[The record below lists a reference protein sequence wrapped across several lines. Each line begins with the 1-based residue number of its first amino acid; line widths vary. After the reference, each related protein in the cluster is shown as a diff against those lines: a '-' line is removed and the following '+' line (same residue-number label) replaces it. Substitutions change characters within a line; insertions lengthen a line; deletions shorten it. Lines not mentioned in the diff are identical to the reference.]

1 MGWEAHPG
9 RGFGISASCQIV
21 WLGFSTPHDD
31 NLGKISR
38 NIEFLCFPGKSQ
50 TRLISHRDL
59 LKSSESARFP
69 IFLRNCRDRTRG
81 NGSKWREGRL
91 RWDIGRN
98 PSLRGWHRWGGEKE
112 GKREDKH
119 TLQGRWSANNFF
131 KEMLARDT
139 GANRPCHA
147 GTSSLICTRSTTPV
161 WIPRILLREALCS
174 QRTDMVFFSSLQIH
188 FGFKAVFFSYTH
200 R

>member
-1 MGWEAHPG
+1 M
-9 RGFGISASCQIV
+9 
-21 WLGFSTPHDD
+21 
-31 NLGKISR
+31 
-38 NIEFLCFPGKSQ
+38 EFLCFPGKSQ

-174 QRTDMVFFSSLQIH
+174 QRTDMVFFFLSADPFWL
-188 FGFKAVFFSYTH
+188 
-200 R
+200 